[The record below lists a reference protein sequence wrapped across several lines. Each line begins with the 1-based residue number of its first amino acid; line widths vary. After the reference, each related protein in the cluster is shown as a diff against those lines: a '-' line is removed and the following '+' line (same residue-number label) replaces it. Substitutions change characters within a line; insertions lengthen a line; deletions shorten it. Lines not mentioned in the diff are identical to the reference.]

1 MKRRQ
6 LILAGGVTV
15 ALPWGLHAQP
25 LDLSEAINKAGRQRM
40 LSQRMAKSYCAA
52 GQAVLPEMAG
62 ETLAASMALFERQ
75 LAELKAFAPT
85 AEIKRS
91 YAELEGAW
99 GDYRSVLTASK
110 PSRERAPEMFG
121 MAGRVLQLAHQG
133 TGQLERNHG
142 KPLGRLV
149 NIAGRQRMLSQR
161 MAAFYFSASWGVD
174 STQAVLELNKANDEF
189 VAAQQV
195 LANAPEASTAIKNQL
210 LQADQ
215 QFVFFA
221 AALRTFRAGQPDA
234 RAMANVFTTSERI
247 LQLMDGVTGM
257 FSKQGQSV

>member
-6 LILAGGVTV
+6 LILAGGATA

-25 LDLSEAINKAGRQRM
+25 LDLNEAINKAGRQRM

-52 GQAVLPEMAG
+52 GQGVLPETAA

-75 LAELKAFAPT
+75 LVELKAFAPT

-99 GDYRSVLTASK
+99 GDYRTVLAGGK

-121 MAGRVLQLAHQG
+121 LAGRVLQLANQG
-133 TGQLERNHG
+133 TGLLERSHG

-149 NIAGRQRMLSQR
+149 NVAGRQRMLSQR
-161 MAAFYFSASWGVD
+161 MAAFYFSASWGID
-174 STQAVLELNKANDEF
+174 SAQAAQELNKANEEF
-189 VAAQQV
+189 VAAQQL
-195 LANAPEASTAIKNQL
+195 LAAAPEASTAIKGQL

-221 AALRTFRAGQPDA
+221 AALRTLRSSQPDT

-257 FSKQGQSV
+257 FSKQGQSL